1 LLNIFR
7 LKFSLF
13 VNYGALNSKPVF
25 SAFKTG
31 IEQHG
36 HSFVLNEMDADVA
49 VIWSMLWSGRMK
61 PNKQVWE
68 HYRNKNKPVIILEVG
83 ALDRNNL
90 WKIAINSI
98 DNTGYFGPTNNSN
111 SRKNKLKLFEKPW
124 RQSQNIII
132 ACQNSNSYLW
142 SNMLSQDTWLN
153 NTINEIKKFTDR
165 SIIIRPHP
173 RFPVN
178 IKRSDVIV
186 QSPRKISNTYDSY
199 DFEESLKSAWALINY
214 NSNPAIISAIN
225 GIPVFVDKT
234 SLAFPV
240 GNISFSNINNP
251 QMPDRTQWL
260 NDIAYTEWTLE
271 EIESGEPLNRIL
283 NFLINH

>member
-1 LLNIFR
+1 MI
-7 LKFSLF
+7 FSLF

-25 SAFKTG
+25 AAFKTA
-31 IEQHG
+31 IEKHG
-36 HSFVLNEMDADVA
+36 HSCVLNDMNADAA

-90 WKIAINSI
+90 WKIAVNSI
-98 DNTGYFGPTNNSN
+98 DNTGYFGPINNSN
-111 SRKNKLKLFEKPW
+111 SRKNKLKLCEKPW
-124 RQSQNIII
+124 RQSQNIIV
-132 ACQNSNSYLW
+132 ACQNSNSHLW
-142 SNMLSQDTWLN
+142 NNMPNQEIWLN
-153 NTINEIKKFTDR
+153 DTIDQIKKFTDR
-165 SIIIRPHP
+165 PIIIRPHP

-178 IKRSDVIV
+178 IKRSDVII
-186 QSPRKISNTYDSY
+186 QNPQKISNTYDSY
-199 DFEESLKSAWALINY
+199 DFTESLKSAWALINH
-214 NSNPAIISAIN
+214 NSNPGIISAMH

-234 SLAFPV
+234 SLAFSV

-251 QMPDRTQWL
+251 QMSDRTQWL
-260 NDIAYTEWTLE
+260 NDIAYTEWSIE